1 MTIKNAGR
9 LNGKS
14 IIVTG
19 GTSGIGAAIARAI
32 VHEGGQVLVHGI
44 NRDEGAALVASLG
57 ANAVLCI
64 SDLAHSDAPRV
75 IVDAALAAFGKI
87 DGLVNNAAIIE
98 RSNLGA
104 ISPNGFD
111 QTIAVNTKAPLFL
124 IQAAHPHLVKTKG
137 SVLNIGSINAYAGE
151 STLLAYS
158 MSKGALQTMTRNL
171 ANALGVTGVRI
182 NLINP
187 GWILTERE
195 DRDQVARGLEVGW
208 HQKLDRSAIPLGEMS
223 TPENLAHAAIY
234 WLSDESYPFTGSVV
248 ELEQFSIIGRNPE
261 KL

>member
-1 MTIKNAGR
+1 MSKR
-9 LNGKS
+9 LEGKS

-32 VHEGGQVLVHGI
+32 IQEGGQVLVHGI
-44 NRDEGAALVASLG
+44 NESEGRALVAALG
-57 ANAVLCI
+57 PHASLCI
-64 SDLAHSDAPRV
+64 ADLAHDGAPEV
-75 IVDAALAAFGKI
+75 IVAAALAAFGKI

-98 RSNLGA
+98 RSNLKA
-104 ISPNGFD
+104 ITPKGFD
-111 QTIAVNTKAPLFL
+111 HTIAVNTKAPLFL
-124 IQAAHPHLVKTKG
+124 IQSAHPHLAKSKG

-195 DRDQVARGLEVGW
+195 DRDQVARGLQVGW
-208 HQKLDRSAIPLGEMS
+208 HKNLDRNAIPLGAMS

>member
-1 MTIKNAGR
+1 MSNR
-9 LNGKS
+9 LQGKS

-32 VHEGGQVLVHGI
+32 VAEGGQVLIHGI
-44 NRDEGAALVASLG
+44 NENEGQALVNSLG
-57 ANAVLCI
+57 NSSVLCI
-64 SDLAHSDAPRV
+64 ADLADAGAPEV
-75 IVDAALAAFGKI
+75 IVKSALAAFGKI

-98 RSNLGA
+98 RSNLSA
-104 ISPNGFD
+104 ITPQGFD
-111 QTIAVNTKAPLFL
+111 HTLTVNTKAPLFL

-208 HQKLDRSAIPLGEMS
+208 HKTLDRNAIPLGAMS

>member
-1 MTIKNAGR
+1 MSKR
-9 LNGKS
+9 LEGKS

-32 VHEGGQVLVHGI
+32 IQEGGQVLVHGI
-44 NRDEGAALVASLG
+44 NESEGRALVTSLGPNASL
-57 ANAVLCI
+57 CI
-64 SDLAHSDAPRV
+64 ADLAHDSAPEV
-75 IVDAALAAFGKI
+75 IVAAALAAFGKI

-98 RSNLGA
+98 RSNLKA
-104 ISPNGFD
+104 ITPKGFD
-111 QTIAVNTKAPLFL
+111 QTIAINTKAPLFL
-124 IQAAHPHLVKTKG
+124 IQAAHPHLAKTRG

-208 HQKLDRSAIPLGEMS
+208 HKNLDRNAIPLGAMS

>member
-1 MTIKNAGR
+1 MSSR
-9 LNGKS
+9 LSGKS

-19 GTSGIGAAIARAI
+19 GTSGIGAAIARSI
-32 VHEGGQVLVHGI
+32 IDEGGQVLIHGI
-44 NRDEGAALVASLG
+44 NRSEGEALVQSLG
-57 ANAVLCI
+57 SKAVLCI
-64 SDLAHSDAPRV
+64 SDLADESAPQV

-98 RSNLGA
+98 RSNLKA
-104 ISPNGFD
+104 IDPKGFD
-111 QTIAVNTKAPLFL
+111 HTLAINAKAPLFL
-124 IQAAHPHLVKTKG
+124 IQAAHPHLVKTQG

-208 HQKLDRSAIPLGEMS
+208 HQNLDRNSIPLGKMS

>member
-1 MTIKNAGR
+1 MIGR
-9 LNGKS
+9 LHGKS
-14 IIVTG
+14 VIVTG

-32 VHEGGQVLVHGI
+32 VREGGQVLVHGI
-44 NRDEGAALVASLG
+44 NKAEGEALVHSLG
-57 ANAVLCI
+57 AQAALCI
-64 SDLAHSDAPRV
+64 ADLADEKAPEV
-75 IVDAALAAFGKI
+75 IIAAALAAFGKI

-98 RSNLGA
+98 RSNVKA
-104 ISPNGFD
+104 ISPTGFD
-111 QTIAVNTKAPLFL
+111 HTMAVNTKAPLFL
-124 IQAAHPHLVKTKG
+124 IQAAHPHLVETRG

-208 HQKLDRSAIPLGEMS
+208 HKTLDRNAIPLGQMS

>member
-1 MTIKNAGR
+1 MSKR
-9 LNGKS
+9 LEGKS

-32 VHEGGQVLVHGI
+32 IHEGGQVLVHGI
-44 NRDEGAALVASLG
+44 NESEGRALVTSLGPNASL
-57 ANAVLCI
+57 CI
-64 SDLAHSDAPRV
+64 ADLAHDSAPEV
-75 IVDAALAAFGKI
+75 IVAAALAAFGKI

-98 RSNLGA
+98 RSNLKA
-104 ISPNGFD
+104 ITPKGFD
-111 QTIAVNTKAPLFL
+111 QTIAINTKAPLFL
-124 IQAAHPHLVKTKG
+124 IQAAHPHLAKTRG

-208 HQKLDRSAIPLGEMS
+208 HKNLDRNAIPLGAMS

>member
-1 MTIKNAGR
+1 MTKR
-9 LNGKS
+9 LDGKA

-19 GTSGIGAAIARAI
+19 GTSGIGAAIARSI
-32 VHEGGQVLVHGI
+32 VAEGGKVLIHGI
-44 NRDEGAALVASLG
+44 NRSEGEDLVASLG
-57 ANAVLCI
+57 ADAALCI
-64 SDLAHSDAPRV
+64 ADLAEESAPE
-75 IVDAALAAFGKI
+75 IIIEAALAAFGKI

-98 RSNLGA
+98 RSNLKG
-104 ISPNGFD
+104 ISPKRFD
-111 QTIAVNTKAPLFL
+111 HTITVNAKAPLFL
-124 IQAAHPHLVKTKG
+124 IQAAHPHLQKSKG
-137 SVLNIGSINAYAGE
+137 CVLNIGSINAYAGE

-208 HQKLDRSAIPLGEMS
+208 HQNLDRNAIPLGAMS

>member
-1 MTIKNAGR
+1 M
-9 LNGKS
+9 
-14 IIVTG
+14 
-19 GTSGIGAAIARAI
+19 AI
-32 VHEGGQVLVHGI
+32 
-44 NRDEGAALVASLG
+44 
-57 ANAVLCI
+57 
-64 SDLAHSDAPRV
+64 
-75 IVDAALAAFGKI
+75 
-87 DGLVNNAAIIE
+87 
-98 RSNLGA
+98 
-104 ISPNGFD
+104 
-111 QTIAVNTKAPLFL
+111 NTKAPLFL

-195 DRDQVARGLEVGW
+195 DRDQVARGLGVGW
-208 HQKLDRSAIPLGEMS
+208 HKNLDRNSIPLGAMS

>member
-1 MTIKNAGR
+1 MSSR
-9 LNGKS
+9 LSGKS

-19 GTSGIGAAIARAI
+19 GTSGIGAAIARSI
-32 VHEGGQVLVHGI
+32 IDEGGQVLVHGI
-44 NRDEGAALVASLG
+44 NRSEGEVLVQSLG
-57 ANAVLCI
+57 SNAVLCI
-64 SDLAHSDAPRV
+64 SDLADESAPQV
-75 IVDAALAAFGKI
+75 IVNAALAAFGKI

-98 RSNLGA
+98 RSNLKA
-104 ISPNGFD
+104 IDPKGFD
-111 QTIAVNTKAPLFL
+111 HTLAINAKAPLFL
-124 IQAAHPHLVKTKG
+124 IQAAHPHLVKTQG

-158 MSKGALQTMTRNL
+158 VSKGALQTMTRNL

-208 HQKLDRSAIPLGEMS
+208 HQNLDRNSIPLGKMS

>member
-1 MTIKNAGR
+1 MTKR
-9 LNGKS
+9 LDGKA

-19 GTSGIGAAIARAI
+19 GTSGIGAAIARSI
-32 VHEGGQVLVHGI
+32 VAEGGKVLIHGI
-44 NRDEGAALVASLG
+44 NRGEGEDLVASLG
-57 ANAVLCI
+57 ADAVLCI
-64 SDLAHSDAPRV
+64 ADLAEESAPE
-75 IVDAALAAFGKI
+75 IIIEAALAAFGKI

-98 RSNLGA
+98 RSNLKG
-104 ISPNGFD
+104 ISPKGFD
-111 QTIAVNTKAPLFL
+111 HTITVNAKAPLFL
-124 IQAAHPHLVKTKG
+124 IQAAHPHLQKSRG
-137 SVLNIGSINAYAGE
+137 CVLNIGSINAYAGE

-208 HQKLDRSAIPLGEMS
+208 HQNLDRNAIPLGAMS

>member
-1 MTIKNAGR
+1 MSAR
-9 LNGKS
+9 LKEKT

-19 GTSGIGAAIARAI
+19 GTSGIGAAIARSI
-32 VHEGGQVLVHGI
+32 VNEGGEVLVHGI
-44 NRDEGAALVASLG
+44 NKEEGAALVATLG
-57 ANAVLCI
+57 NRAALCI
-64 SDLAHSDAPRV
+64 ADLAHDDAPEV
-75 IVDAALAAFGKI
+75 IVNAALAAFGKI

-104 ISPNGFD
+104 ITPKGFD
-111 QTIAVNTKAPLFL
+111 QTLAVNTKAPLFL

-208 HQKLDRSAIPLGEMS
+208 HQKLDRSAIPLGKMS
-223 TPENLAHAAIY
+223 TPENLAYAAIY

>member
-1 MTIKNAGR
+1 MSKR
-9 LNGKS
+9 LEGKS

-19 GTSGIGAAIARAI
+19 GTSGIGAAIARSI
-32 VHEGGQVLVHGI
+32 INEGGQVLVHGI
-44 NRDEGAALVASLG
+44 NESEGRALVESLG
-57 ANAVLCI
+57 NNAVLCLA
-64 SDLAHSDAPRV
+64 DLANESAPET
-75 IVDAALAAFGKI
+75 IIAAALAAFGKI

-98 RSNLGA
+98 RSNVKEITPA
-104 ISPNGFD
+104 GFD
-111 QTIAVNTKAPLFL
+111 HTLAVNTKAPLFL
-124 IQAAHPHLVKTKG
+124 IQAAHPHLVRTKG

-171 ANALGVTGVRI
+171 ANALGVTGVRV

-208 HQKLDRSAIPLGEMS
+208 HKNLDRNSIPLGEMS
-223 TPENLAHAAIY
+223 TPENLAHAAVY

>member
-1 MTIKNAGR
+1 MSGR
-9 LNGKS
+9 LTGKS

-19 GTSGIGAAIARAI
+19 GTSGIGAAIARSI
-32 VHEGGQVLVHGI
+32 VAEGGQVLVHGI
-44 NRDEGAALVASLG
+44 NESEGKSLVASLG
-57 ANAVLCI
+57 SKSSLCI
-64 SDLAHSDAPRV
+64 ADLADQNAPAA
-75 IVDAALAAFGKI
+75 IVAAALAAFGKI

-104 ISPNGFD
+104 ITPQGFD
-111 QTIAVNTKAPLFL
+111 QTLSVNTKAPLFL

-208 HQKLDRSAIPLGEMS
+208 HKKLDRNAIPLGQMS

>member
-1 MTIKNAGR
+1 MSPMNAR
-9 LNGKS
+9 LANKS

-19 GTSGIGAAIARAI
+19 GTSGIGAAIARSI
-32 VHEGGQVLVHGI
+32 VNEGGQVLVHGI
-44 NRDEGAALVASLG
+44 NKEEGEALIASLG
-57 ANAVLCI
+57 ERATLCI
-64 SDLAHSDAPRV
+64 ADLAHDSAPEA
-75 IVDAALAAFGKI
+75 IISAALAAFGKI

-98 RSNLGA
+98 RSNLAA
-104 ISPNGFD
+104 ITPNGFD

-124 IQAAHPHLVKTKG
+124 IQAAHSHLVKTKG

-195 DRDQVARGLEVGW
+195 DRDQVARGLQVGW
-208 HQKLDRSAIPLGEMS
+208 HKKLDRTAIPLGEMS

>member
-1 MTIKNAGR
+1 MSAR
-9 LNGKS
+9 LKEKT

-32 VHEGGQVLVHGI
+32 INEGGQVLVHGI
-44 NRDEGAALVASLG
+44 NKEEGAALVATLG
-57 ANAVLCI
+57 NRAALCI
-64 SDLAHSDAPRV
+64 ADLAREDAPEV
-75 IVDAALAAFGKI
+75 IVNAALAAFGKI

-104 ISPNGFD
+104 ITPNGFD
-111 QTIAVNTKAPLFL
+111 QTLAVNTKAPLFL

-208 HQKLDRSAIPLGEMS
+208 HQKLDRSAIP
-223 TPENLAHAAIY
+223 
-234 WLSDESYPFTGSVV
+234 
-248 ELEQFSIIGRNPE
+248 
-261 KL
+261 